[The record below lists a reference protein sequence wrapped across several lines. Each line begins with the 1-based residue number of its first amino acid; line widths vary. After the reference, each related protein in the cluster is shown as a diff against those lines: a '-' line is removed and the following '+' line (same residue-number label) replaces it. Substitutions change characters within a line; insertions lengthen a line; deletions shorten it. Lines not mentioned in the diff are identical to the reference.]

1 MIKSILYTAFIMLLS
16 IGAKAQINLV
26 GVANNFQ
33 TGKIEII
40 KWQALDP
47 ESLIVY
53 PSILDGYYFATSAFD
68 SYNSNYYI
76 TGISGNSSGLY
87 SYNTITN
94 QENLVGGS
102 LYTNISEF
110 DMSTGKMYNLQME
123 NEEYISI
130 YEFDIN
136 TNQDSLIGVIF
147 EPGVNGLFADA
158 IGFDSNNGILY
169 YVGFTNDPALCL
181 YAVPVREN
189 QFSFTK
195 TILNPTA
202 APFNII
208 TSVNFDNVNEIN
220 YARNATYDSTFTYI
234 GSSVVEINKTTGD
247 IITRGELTEFP
258 YFVGGSSSFD
268 QNTGSFLM
276 VGIDTSN
283 MAKMI
288 VFNTYDN
295 TYVTGF
301 VPGNVSEIVCD
312 NTNFVLT
319 YYIATGVEEEQEF
332 SLNLYPNPVSEIL
345 TIDRPSS
352 DKVAV
357 QIISASG
364 KIVFAQEFTSSKIEL
379 NLAFLTPGIYLVNVI
394 SERKIVSEKIMVN

>member
-189 QFSFTK
+189 Q
-195 TILNPTA
+195 
-202 APFNII
+202 
-208 TSVNFDNVNEIN
+208 
-220 YARNATYDSTFTYI
+220 I
-234 GSSVVEINKTTGD
+234 GRAHV
-247 IITRGELTEFP
+247 
-258 YFVGGSSSFD
+258 
-268 QNTGSFLM
+268 
-276 VGIDTSN
+276 
-283 MAKMI
+283 
-288 VFNTYDN
+288 
-295 TYVTGF
+295 
-301 VPGNVSEIVCD
+301 
-312 NTNFVLT
+312 
-319 YYIATGVEEEQEF
+319 
-332 SLNLYPNPVSEIL
+332 
-345 TIDRPSS
+345 
-352 DKVAV
+352 
-357 QIISASG
+357 
-364 KIVFAQEFTSSKIEL
+364 
-379 NLAFLTPGIYLVNVI
+379 
-394 SERKIVSEKIMVN
+394 